1 MTTMVRPARKSFR
14 EHDCRRATAYDTR
27 MSASFPFNPPTRVLM
42 GPGPSGAH
50 PRVLRAMTAPILGHL
65 DPEFLRIMDE
75 CRDMLRQVLRT
86 GNEVTLATPGTGTS
100 GMEAAVMNLVEPGD
114 KVVVGICG
122 YFGERIAQMA
132 ERAGGVVTRVNAN
145 WGSPTDLAGVEAAVK
160 ATGNVKLVGVVHAET
175 STGVQTPIEPFAEV
189 ARAAGSLLLV
199 DCVTSLGG
207 VRVDADRWGADAVYS
222 GTQKCLSA
230 PPGVAPITMSPRAWA
245 AVKARETP
253 CNSWYL
259 DMSLLEAYWDNRRGY
274 HHTAP
279 ISMIYAL
286 HQALALVLEEGLE
299 ARWARHE
306 RNGRSLQAGL
316 EAMGLVLH
324 ADEGY
329 RLPVLT
335 TVRIP
340 EGVNDVDVR
349 GALLR
354 RHGIEIGGGLG
365 DLRGK
370 VWRLGLMGESSNPG
384 NVLLALSSLGKILRE
399 QGFKADVGGGISAAT
414 VRLQEA

>member
-1 MTTMVRPARKSFR
+1 
-14 EHDCRRATAYDTR
+14 
-27 MSASFPFNPPTRVLM
+27 MSATSTFNPPTRVLM

-65 DPEFLRIMDE
+65 DPEFLSIMDE
-75 CRDMLRQVLRT
+75 CRVMLRQVMRT
-86 GNEVTLATPGTGTS
+86 ENEVTLATPGTGTS

-114 KVVVGICG
+114 RVVIGICG

-132 ERAGGVVTRVNAN
+132 ERAGGAVTRVNAA
-145 WGSPTDLAGVEAAVK
+145 WGSPVDPAAVEAAVK
-160 ATGNVKLVGVVHAET
+160 AAGNVKLVGIVHAET
-175 STGVQTPIEPFAEV
+175 STGVRNPVEPFAAI
-189 ARAAGSLLLV
+189 ARAAGALLLV

-207 VRVDADRWGADAVYS
+207 VPVEVDEWGADAVYS

-230 PPGVAPITMSPRAWA
+230 PPGVAPVTMSARAFD

-259 DMSLLEAYWDNRRGY
+259 DMGLLEAYWDARRAY

-286 HQALALVLEEGLE
+286 HESLALVLEEGLE
-299 ARWARHE
+299 NRWTRHE
-306 RNGRSLQAGL
+306 RNGRALQAGL
-316 EAMGLVLH
+316 EGLGLVLH
-324 ADEGY
+324 AEEAY

-340 EGVNDVDVR
+340 EGVNDAEVR
-349 GALLR
+349 GALLK
-354 RHGIEIGGGLG
+354 RHSIEIGGGLG
-365 DLRGK
+365 DLRAK
-370 VWRLGLMGESSNPG
+370 VWRIGLMGESSTPG
-384 NVLLALSSLGKILRE
+384 NVLFALSSLGRILRE
-399 QGFKADVGGGISAAT
+399 QGYAADLSAGISAAAE
-414 VRLQEA
+414 RLERA